1 MARKRYAI
9 PQYGTVI
16 MAGKEYYRTRIEDA
30 DGKRV
35 ALYGRTREE
44 LYDKV
49 LEAREQIEDNTFRR
63 SSPTVKEYC
72 EKWLLLQSAQV
83 RATTLTDYT
92 SKVNRHIIKPL
103 GHMNIADVT
112 ADDIRLALVP
122 VSKKSASVYKSVNIL
137 YKSIFAA
144 AKESKVIQDNPTI
157 YLSGK
162 NGGVPQ
168 KEKNPLTDD
177 QVERLLDA
185 IRGLPPYVFVMLGL
199 YAGLRREEILALQ
212 WDSVFLDEA
221 APYVFV
227 MIGLYAGL
235 RREEILALR
244 WDCVFLDG
252 ATPYISV
259 RRAWRSVNNRPV
271 ISTELKTPAAKRD
284 IPIPGKLV
292 ECLKEAKEKSKSEYV
307 ISDRNG
313 NALAESQFVRVWKYI
328 AVRSTEERCYYTY
341 VNGQKIKHVVKPK
354 LGEHQPNN
362 PKLVYTM
369 DFQVTPHQLRHTYI
383 TNLIYA
389 SVDPKT
395 VQYLAGHENSKVT
408 MDIYAKVKYNKP
420 AQLHGVINRAI
431 DTSKKD

>member
-1 MARKRYAI
+1 MKYKLTKAE
-9 PQYGTVI
+9 QETVI
-16 MAGKEYYRTRIEDA
+16 NFDN
-30 DGKRV
+30 
-35 ALYGRTREE
+35 E
-44 LYDKV
+44 LD
-49 LEAREQIEDNTFRR
+49 T
-63 SSPTVKEYC
+63 
-72 EKWLLLQSAQV
+72 
-83 RATTLTDYT
+83 
-92 SKVNRHIIKPL
+92 
-103 GHMNIADVT
+103 
-112 ADDIRLALVP
+112 
-122 VSKKSASVYKSVNIL
+122 ASVYTHDSRLIKKLRELRKQYPEQFILEHREHGSVTYTIPKRCVGIRPP
-137 YKSIFAA
+137 YSEKRREQQRQE
-144 AKESKVIQDNPTI
+144 AKENGLPFMDEVTTDDLRLLLVPISKQSASLYSKMNMLIKCVFYSAEESKIISYNPAAS
-157 YLSGK
+157 LSAK
-162 NGGVPQ
+162 GGTPKQ
-168 KEKNPLTDD
+168 EKKALTDE
-177 QVERLLDA
+177 QVKILLDT
-185 IRGLPPYVFVMLGL
+185 IRGLP
-199 YAGLRREEILALQ
+199 
-212 WDSVFLDEA
+212 
-221 APYVFV
+221 PYVFV

-244 WDCVFLDG
+244 WDCVFLDE